1 MATAIEWVMVSVYS
15 SMSQPLRLL
24 AILAHPDDESL
35 GFGGTLAKYAA
46 EGVEVSLIT
55 ATRGQRGRY
64 RGVRDGPTYPGPDAL
79 GRIREGELRRAA
91 AALGVSTV
99 TVLDYY
105 DSALDQV
112 AVGALVSELAGHIG
126 RLKPQVIVTFGGDG
140 VYGHPDHIAISQ
152 FATAAT
158 VQAAPAHQVDKLYYM
173 AWSEA
178 MYAAYLEVF
187 TGLGS
192 TVDGVT
198 RRPIAWPDW
207 MLTAAIDAREHWQ
220 TVWAAVR
227 CHESQIAS
235 YEHLETLSAAQHM
248 ALWGR
253 QWFYRV
259 FSRVNGGRAREDD
272 LFAGLR

>member
-1 MATAIEWVMVSVYS
+1 MIA
-15 SMSQPLRLL
+15 PLRLL

-35 GFGGTLAKYAA
+35 GFGGTLAKYAG
-46 EGVEVSLIT
+46 EGVDTSLIT

-64 RGVRDGPTYPGPDAL
+64 RGVREGPDYPGAEAL
-79 GRIREGELRRAA
+79 GDIRESELRRAA
-91 AALGVSTV
+91 SALGVSTV

-105 DSALDQV
+105 DGALDQV
-112 AVGALVSELAGHIG
+112 AVEVIVAELAAHIC
-126 RLKPQVIVTFGGDG
+126 RLKPQVVMTFGGDG

-152 FATAAT
+152 CATAAI
-158 VQAAPAHQVDKLYYM
+158 VQAAAEHRVDKLYYM

-187 TGLGS
+187 SGLGA

-207 MLTAAIDAREHWQ
+207 MLTATIDAREHWQ

-227 CHESQIAS
+227 CHQSQITS
-235 YEHLETLSAAQHM
+235 FEHLDNLGAAQHM
-248 ALWGR
+248 ELWGR
-253 QWFYRV
+253 QSFYRV
-259 FSRVNGGRAREDD
+259 FSRVNAGRVREDD

>member
-1 MATAIEWVMVSVYS
+1 MTR
-15 SMSQPLRLL
+15 PLRLL

-46 EGVEVSLIT
+46 EGVETFLVT

-64 RGVRDGPTYPGPDAL
+64 RGVREGPTYPGADAL
-79 GRIREGELRRAA
+79 GVIREGELRRAA
-91 AALGVSTV
+91 AALGVSSV

-112 AVGALVSELAGHIG
+112 AVEAIVAELAAHIC
-126 RLKPQVIVTFGGDG
+126 RLRPQVVVTFGGDG

-158 VQAAPAHQVDKLYYM
+158 VQAAAEHVVDKLYYM
-173 AWSEA
+173 AWSQA

-187 TGLGS
+187 SGLGS
-192 TVDGVT
+192 TVDGET

-207 MLTAAIDAREHWQ
+207 MLTASIDAREHWQ

-235 YEHLETLSAAQHM
+235 FEHLEHLNAAQHM
-248 ALWGR
+248 ELWGR
-253 QWFYRV
+253 QSFYRV
-259 FSRVNGGRAREDD
+259 FSRVNGGRAPEGD
-272 LFAGLR
+272 LFAGLRPAGGDEPVRALG

>member
-1 MATAIEWVMVSVYS
+1 
-15 SMSQPLRLL
+15 MSQPLRLL

-46 EGVEVSLIT
+46 EGVETSLIT

-64 RGVRDGPTYPGPDAL
+64 RGARDGPAHPGADAL
-79 GRIREGELRRAA
+79 GAIREGELRRAA
-91 AALGVSTV
+91 TALGVSTV

-105 DSALDQV
+105 DSALDQA
-112 AVGALVSELAGHIG
+112 AVEVIVPELAAHIC

-158 VQAAPAHQVDKLYYM
+158 IQAAAGHRVDKLYYM

-178 MYAAYLEVF
+178 LYKAYLDAF
-187 TGLGS
+187 SGLGS

-198 RRPIAWPDW
+198 RRPIAFPDW
-207 MLTAAIDAREHWQ
+207 MLTATIDAREQWQ

-227 CHESQIAS
+227 CHESQVTS
-235 YEHLETLSAAQHM
+235 YERLERLSEGQHM
-248 ALWGR
+248 ELWGR
-253 QWFYRV
+253 QSFYRV

-272 LFAGLR
+272 LFAGLRAAGGG

>member
-1 MATAIEWVMVSVYS
+1 MVSVYS

-46 EGVEVSLIT
+46 EGVKVSLVT

-64 RGVRDGPTYPGPDAL
+64 RGVREGPTYPGPDAL
-79 GRIREGELRRAA
+79 GAIREAELRRAA
-91 AALGVSTV
+91 TRLGVSTV
-99 TVLDYY
+99 SVLDYY
-105 DSALDQV
+105 DSTLDQV
-112 AVGALVSELAGHIG
+112 AVDVIVPELAAQICEV
-126 RLKPQVIVTFGGDG
+126 KPQVIVTFGGDG
-140 VYGHPDHIAISQ
+140 IYGHPDHIAISQ
-152 FATAAT
+152 CATAAT
-158 VQAAPAHQVDKLYYM
+158 IQAAASHRVDKLYYM

-187 TGLGS
+187 SGLGS
-192 TVDGVT
+192 IVDGVT
-198 RRPIAWPDW
+198 RRPVAWPDW
-207 MLTAAIDAREHWQ
+207 MLTTTIDASEHWQ

-227 CHESQIAS
+227 CHESQITS
-235 YEHLETLSAAQHM
+235 YEHLETSSAAQHM

-253 QWFYRV
+253 QSFYRV

-272 LFAGLR
+272 LFAGLRIAGDA